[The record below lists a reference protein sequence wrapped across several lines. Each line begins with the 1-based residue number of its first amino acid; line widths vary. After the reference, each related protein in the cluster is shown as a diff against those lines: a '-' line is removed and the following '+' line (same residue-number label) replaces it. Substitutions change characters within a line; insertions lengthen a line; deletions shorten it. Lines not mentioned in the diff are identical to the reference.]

1 MDADSLATRWRSK
14 NLDEVHGQD
23 NAVAIVEG
31 MFNTQKVPTSI
42 LITGPTGTGKTTLA
56 KIIGHRL
63 NCAKGTLC
71 GKCISCQFGDSNPD
85 VIVHNAGTDGG
96 IDAIRKLVAS
106 SRVSPSFRKRVIVVD
121 ETHRLTG
128 ASLEALLLPVEQGA
142 RKTLWILCTTDPEK
156 LKDSLKGRCLK
167 LNLKSVAAEPMTA
180 RLKEII
186 KAEDIKPLMG
196 KKGKAA
202 IEMICNISNG
212 SLREAISQVEA
223 LQLAIA
229 SGRDFNTEEAL
240 SAILTSGDV
249 DLDTAAAT
257 LVGAMLEQDLVK
269 AITSIRQASN
279 ARGMVSKAR
288 WLADWLIAVK
298 TKTAKFTP
306 YAGRLFKEQFP
317 KTKTPLWFLIN
328 IQAMFVETELR
339 MNSCS
344 IDENVLLS
352 SAVGQLINEAEG

>member
-1 MDADSLATRWRSK
+1 MDADSLAVRYRPKT
-14 NLDEVHGQD
+14 LDDVYGQD
-23 NAVAIVEG
+23 DSVAIIEG
-31 MFNTQKVPTSI
+31 MFATRKVPTSI
-42 LITGPTGTGKTTLA
+42 LLTGHTGCGKTTLA

-63 NCAKGTLC
+63 NCEKENLC
-71 GKCISCQFGDSNPD
+71 GKCISCQLGEGNPD

-106 SRVSPSFRKRVIVVD
+106 SRVSPSFRKRVIIVD

-142 RKTLWILCTTDPEK
+142 KKTLWILCTTDPEK
-156 LKDSLKGRCLK
+156 LKSTLTGRCLK
-167 LNLKSVAAEPMTA
+167 LNLLPIEAEPMTK

-186 KAEDIKPLMG
+186 KAEEIKPLMG
-196 KKGKAA
+196 KKGKTA
-202 IEMICNISNG
+202 IEMICQISNG
-212 SLREAISQVEA
+212 SLREAISQVER

-229 SGRDFNTEEAL
+229 SGRDYDSEKAL
-240 SAILTSGDV
+240 SVILTSGDV
-249 DLDTAAAT
+249 DLDRMAGEV
-257 LVGAMLEQDLVK
+257 VGAMLEQDLVK
-269 AITSIRQASN
+269 AIAAIRQANN
-279 ARGMVSKAR
+279 ARGLVSKTR
-288 WLADWLIAVK
+288 WLTDWLIGVK

-306 YAGRLFKEQFP
+306 YAGKLFKEQFP

-328 IQAMFVETELR
+328 IQAMLVETELR

-352 SAVGQLINEAEG
+352 SAVGHLINEAEG